1 MGASN
6 RERLVL
12 LHAWPDGDFFE
23 NTRGS
28 QRVKMKKWD
37 VMKNNSDDKCLENI
51 GLYTWQTNISRFSQV
66 LALNATNIEEIMQQF
81 VKSKRNKHFNTLF
94 LLSLDFD
101 ATEFN
106 SQQLS
111 QFATQYELVTTVRK
125 PFPTALN
132 DS

>member
-1 MGASN
+1 MC
-6 RERLVL
+6 RKYEVVYL
-12 LHAWPDGDFFE
+12 
-23 NTRGS
+23 T
-28 QRVKMKKWD
+28 
-37 VMKNNSDDKCLENI
+37 
-51 GLYTWQTNISRFSQV
+51 TTNISRFSQV

-81 VKSKRNKHFNTLF
+81 VMSKRNKHFNTLF
-94 LLSLDFD
+94 LLSLNFD